1 MSGRKDSPPKK
12 RVRKKK
18 RKAWNIPPSLYPFL
32 APEPPLFIEPPYL
45 ALCSHFYIAFLIQVY
60 HVSSSCDWSQTA
72 TTRRCDRAPFIYA
85 RPPCHG
91 ATVWSAAARPIARSS
106 EAAALRP
113 GAHARS
119 ALLRAPPALPL
130 ALSRSRLSLALPFSR
145 LSLFRSL
152 VLSLFRFRSVL
163 SFFYCCCLLFSV
175 FLSFSFSFS
184 LPFFSLFL
192 YIPLSVYNLPLS
204 FALFLVFFLIFFSFL
219 FSYFSFLPFTVSDC
233 PALFLLSRY
242 LSDSPFPFSQ
252 NPFSLSLSY
261 S

>member
-119 ALLRAPPALPL
+119 ALLRARPALPL
-130 ALSRSRLSLALPFSR
+130 ALSRSRLSLFPSLVFRSSVLWFFRSSAFGLFCLF
-145 LSLFRSL
+145 LSLLSAFLGLPLFFFLFLSSFLFLVSVYPPICIYSPSIFRSL
-152 VLSLFRFRSVL
+152 SHLFPY
-163 SFFYCCCLLFSV
+163 FF
-175 FLSFSFSFS
+175 
-184 LPFFSLFL
+184 LFL
-192 YIPLSVYNLPLS
+192 I
-204 FALFLVFFLIFFSFL
+204 LFLFLI
-219 FSYFSFLPFTVSDC
+219 
-233 PALFLLSRY
+233 
-242 LSDSPFPFSQ
+242 SPVHCF
-252 NPFSLSLSY
+252 
-261 S
+261 

>member
-1 MSGRKDSPPKK
+1 MYGRKDSPPKK

-163 SFFYCCCLLFSV
+163 SFFVIAVCFSRSSSLFLSISL
-175 FLSFSFSFS
+175 FLSFPCFCISPYLYIFSLYLSLSFS
-184 LPFFSLFL
+184 PFSLF
-192 YIPLSVYNLPLS
+192 
-204 FALFLVFFLIFFSFL
+204 F
-219 FSYFSFLPFTVSDC
+219 
-233 PALFLLSRY
+233 
-242 LSDSPFPFSQ
+242 
-252 NPFSLSLSY
+252 SLSY
-261 S
+261 SFLISHSLFLTAPPSSCSLGICLILLFLSLKTLFLCLFLILV